1 MLHIYLTAVKQFVK
15 CGVFCVFKK
24 KQEEKR
30 MKLNL
35 KNMAVMFVFVIA
47 CILVAKAIGERVPAV
62 GKITE
67 KI

>member
-1 MLHIYLTAVKQFVK
+1 
-15 CGVFCVFKK
+15 
-24 KQEEKR
+24 

-35 KNMAVMFVFVIA
+35 KNMVVMFVFVIA

>member
-1 MLHIYLTAVKQFVK
+1 VGFFV
-15 CGVFCVFKK
+15 FLRK